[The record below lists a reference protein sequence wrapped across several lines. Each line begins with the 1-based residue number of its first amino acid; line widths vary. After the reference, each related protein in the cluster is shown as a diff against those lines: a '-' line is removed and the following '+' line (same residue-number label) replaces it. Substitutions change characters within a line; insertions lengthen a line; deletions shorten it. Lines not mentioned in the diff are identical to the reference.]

1 MPCFRKEGDK
11 DGSERVGIRRAQLWE
26 IRERWPR
33 KLPDD
38 TGHLAYLG
46 LNRPFSSVAHT
57 SGTNVQS
64 WYRRGDLLSTRALR
78 YLITHVKWLVESYR
92 YRGLSLPDGGIEK
105 KPQPRVLNIIARLE
119 KGPRL
124 YLFSSF
130 LFSRI
135 IHRWKEESR
144 KKRLFS
150 QNPEYFNVSTL
161 YINFLIIY
169 KCNFVSYNYYSNVI
183 YELMKMKF
191 LWFWIFKLLSS
202 SFTTM

>member
-1 MPCFRKEGDK
+1 MASISNVVPCFRKEDDK

-57 SGTNVQS
+57 SGTNVQR

-130 LFSRI
+130 RVLFTDGKKYRGRNVYFHRI
-135 IHRWKEESR
+135 
-144 KKRLFS
+144 
-150 QNPEYFNVSTL
+150 QNIL
-161 YINFLIIY
+161 MCRHYI
-169 KCNFVSYNYYSNVI
+169 
-183 YELMKMKF
+183 
-191 LWFWIFKLLSS
+191 
-202 SFTTM
+202 